1 MLVTVTVLSSEGE
14 VGPGGGECQYEETDL
29 EIFSLF
35 TPTLS
40 SVTHLLHHGQCGTVG
55 GGCQDVSLYSRSGQT
70 LVITPSYT
78 TVIVTCNCQ
87 PSLYSC
93 AAREVIILD
102 NGKHTQTS
110 LTTRNATIYTLRS
123 TPEGKQI
130 VRICSKFCGRKEGCE
145 ERSRYYLQILQSDSK
160 YFHNRH

>member
-1 MLVTVTVLSSEGE
+1 MRGGAQSQKQLECVTSSPGGRDGCGE

-70 LVITPSYT
+70 LVITPPSN

-110 LTTRNATIYTLRS
+110 LTTRNATIYTLRYAIY
-123 TPEGKQI
+123 T
-130 VRICSKFCGRKEGCE
+130 
-145 ERSRYYLQILQSDSK
+145 
-160 YFHNRH
+160 